1 MATKETLPVC
11 ERVVC
16 SNSVKREGSRFC
28 SKACSWGALLEKNR
42 GRRGEIAA
50 QVRAIRARESA
61 EERVRRAQLARQ
73 AGVIKWREGMFRADI
88 ARLPAR
94 MTRLDLYAFATEMY
108 KRGRHAERNYQKA
121 ARQMKE
127 TA

>member
-1 MATKETLPVC
+1 LRLC
-11 ERVVC
+11 ERPDC
-16 SNSVKREGSRFC
+16 GKQIKRATNRFC
-28 SKACSWGALLEKNR
+28 SKACSWGHLQEVQH
-42 GRRGEIAA
+42 GRRKELAE
-50 QVRAIRARESA
+50 QMRKIRARETA
-61 EERVRRAQLARQ
+61 EERVRRAQLARE

-108 KRGRHAERNYQKA
+108 KRGRHAERNYQHA
-121 ARQMKE
+121 GYGRARQMKE